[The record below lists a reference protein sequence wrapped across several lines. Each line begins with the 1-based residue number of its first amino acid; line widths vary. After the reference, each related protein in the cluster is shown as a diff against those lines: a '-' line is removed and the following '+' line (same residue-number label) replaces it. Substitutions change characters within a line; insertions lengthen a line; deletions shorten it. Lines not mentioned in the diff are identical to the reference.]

1 MYKASD
7 KISDLMSQ
15 EEDAIQIISRF
26 GLEMGV
32 GEQTIQEACETHDVH
47 TPTFLAVV
55 NYKVFKQRA
64 LPADIDI
71 PTLQRYLHN
80 AHTYFLDF
88 RLPRLRRSLIEAIIP
103 VDPTTKIPS
112 LILRCYDEFV
122 EEIRTH
128 IEHENEGLFEE
139 HEHDD
144 ERITSKL
151 TEIKN
156 LIIKYFPSS
165 STPSS
170 GTWGTITYPLISV
183 MSDLWHTE
191 QDFADHC
198 AIEDDI
204 LRPALTHH
212 PIRKAK
218 TDTVKQETEELS
230 DRELDVRTVVDLG
243 EVTETVLSQLSDEI
257 EKSGLRLRTDL
268 REARVTGDP
277 VLLERLVSNLVEN
290 ALRYNVP
297 NGEITVRSG
306 INEGAPAIQVENSGP
321 VVPAYEIEGL
331 FEPFRRGAGHR
342 VSSTKSAGLGLSIVR
357 SVVRAH
363 HGTVT
368 VWPRAG
374 GGLVVT
380 VHFPVSN
387 RRSEGES
394 SA

>member
-64 LPADIDI
+64 LPANIDI

-144 ERITSKL
+144 ERITAKL

-212 PIRKAK
+212 PIHKAK

-230 DRELDVRTVVDLG
+230 DRERDVLIQVVRGLSNKEIADVLCISMHTVV
-243 EVTETVLSQLSDEI
+243 THR
-257 EKSGLRLRTDL
+257 KH
-268 REARVTGDP
+268 
-277 VLLERLVSNLVEN
+277 
-290 ALRYNVP
+290 
-297 NGEITVRSG
+297 ITRKLN
-306 INEGAPAIQVENSGP
+306 I
-321 VVPAYEIEGL
+321 
-331 FEPFRRGAGHR
+331 H
-342 VSSTKSAGLGLSIVR
+342 STAGLTIYAIVNHLIDLN
-357 SVVRAH
+357 S
-363 HGTVT
+363 
-368 VWPRAG
+368 
-374 GGLVVT
+374 L
-380 VHFPVSN
+380 
-387 RRSEGES
+387 E
-394 SA
+394 

>member
-7 KISDLMSQ
+7 KICDLMAH

-32 GEQTIQEACETHDVH
+32 GEQTIEQVCTLHGVH
-47 TPTFLAVV
+47 TPTFLSVV
-55 NYKVFKQRA
+55 NYKVFHQRA

-88 RLPRLRRSLIEAIIP
+88 RLPRLRRALIEAIIP
-103 VDPTTKIPS
+103 ADPTTKIPG

-128 IEHENEGLFEE
+128 IEHENAGLFEE

-156 LIIKYFPSS
+156 LIIKYYPAPVTGNPS
-165 STPSS
+165 P
-170 GTWGTITYPLISV
+170 ITYLLISV

-204 LRPALTHH
+204 LRPAITKTEN
-212 PIRKAK
+212 RKSS
-218 TDTVKQETEELS
+218 TRNPYPVTPNPEELT
-230 DRELDVRTVVDLG
+230 DRERDVLVQVVRGLSNKEIADVLCISTHTVISHRKNITRKLNIHSTAGLTIYAIVNKLVDLN
-243 EVTETVLSQLSDEI
+243 S
-257 EKSGLRLRTDL
+257 
-268 REARVTGDP
+268 
-277 VLLERLVSNLVEN
+277 LE
-290 ALRYNVP
+290 
-297 NGEITVRSG
+297 
-306 INEGAPAIQVENSGP
+306 
-321 VVPAYEIEGL
+321 
-331 FEPFRRGAGHR
+331 
-342 VSSTKSAGLGLSIVR
+342 
-357 SVVRAH
+357 
-363 HGTVT
+363 
-368 VWPRAG
+368 
-374 GGLVVT
+374 
-380 VHFPVSN
+380 
-387 RRSEGES
+387 
-394 SA
+394 